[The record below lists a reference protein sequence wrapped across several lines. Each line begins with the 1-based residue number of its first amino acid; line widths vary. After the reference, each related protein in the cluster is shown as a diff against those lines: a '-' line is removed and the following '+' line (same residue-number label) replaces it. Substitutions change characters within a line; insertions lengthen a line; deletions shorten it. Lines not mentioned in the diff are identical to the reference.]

1 MREAVRLAKGKP
13 VLPTA
18 WLNYDNYWDKTIN
31 ASAPREL
38 LAPPHAAIEL
48 GAPLANGAA
57 GLLIWGHLAR
67 SVTAHYVTSHG
78 KTNTQN
84 KTTRIKAKK
93 YNLIALHTPFPPNR

>member
-18 WLNYDNYWDKTIN
+18 WLNYDNYWDKTVN

-38 LAPPHAAIEL
+38 LAPSHAAIEL

-57 GLLIWGHLAR
+57 GLLIWGHLDT
-67 SVTAHYVTSHG
+67 VSHG
-78 KTNTQN
+78 APLGPARTN
-84 KTTRIKAKK
+84 KTTRNK
-93 YNLIALHTPFPPNR
+93 LT